1 MSWGLDEVTVRFGST
16 TALSGVSLE
25 MAPGGVTAVIGGD
38 GAGKSTAL
46 RALAGLVPVDE
57 GRVRRPPEERLGY
70 LPETSGV
77 YPDLTAAENLAFAA
91 TAHGIGGAELVRR
104 SEVLLERTGL
114 AAARDRLASRLSG
127 GMRQKLGLAV
137 ALIHRPDLLVL
148 DEPTT
153 GIDPVSRAELW
164 GLIADEAARGAGV
177 AVSTSYLDEAER
189 AGAVV
194 ALDEGRPA
202 AAGRSEQ
209 VIGSIRQ
216 RAASV
221 GNPPVRGDGAG
232 TGTEILA
239 EASDVVRRFGS
250 FTAVD
255 RVSLEVRPGEV
266 VGLVGAN
273 GAGKT
278 TLIRMLLGLLRP
290 TEGSVRLFGRSPSR
304 ATRRRLGYV
313 PQSLGL
319 YQDLTVRENL
329 AFATAAFGS
338 KPPPLP
344 EDLRA
349 AGARLLG
356 TVPLGVQRR
365 VAFAAAL
372 AHGPGLL
379 VLDEPT
385 SGVDPVGRAGLWRTI
400 REAVRAGAGALVTT
414 HFMEEAEHCD
424 RVVVMAGG
432 RVVATGTM
440 DEIIGRARSVSVE
453 ADSWSSAY
461 RALVEARVP
470 SAVVGTRLRVP
481 GEDPNR
487 VEGIL
492 RAAGVDAEVRTEPM
506 TFEERF
512 VALSAGIR

>member
-1 MSWGLDEVTVRFGST
+1 MTWGLDEVTVRFG
-16 TALSGVSLE
+16 TAVALDDVSVDV
-25 MAPGGVTAVIGGD
+25 APGGVTALIGGD
-38 GAGKSTAL
+38 GSGKSTAL
-46 RALAGLVPVDE
+46 RALAGLVPVAG

-70 LPETSGV
+70 LPQNSGV
-77 YPDLTAAENLAFAA
+77 YPDLTVVENVTFAA
-91 TAHGIGGAELVRR
+91 TAHRIGGRDLARR
-104 SEVLLERTGL
+104 ADVLLERTGL
-114 AAARDRLASRLSG
+114 TEARDRLGRQLSG

-137 ALIHRPDLLVL
+137 ALVHRPDLLVL

-164 GLIADEAARGAGV
+164 RLIADEAARGAGA

-189 AGAVV
+189 AGEVV
-194 ALDEGRPA
+194 ALNEGRPA
-202 AAGRSEQ
+202 VTGGSEE
-209 VIGSIRQ
+209 VIGSIRA
-216 RAASV
+216 AASSERRV
-221 GNPPVRGDGAG
+221 SGDGVPP
-232 TGTEILA
+232 GTEPLA
-239 EASDVVRRFGS
+239 EVRDVVRRFGS

-255 RVSLEVRPGEV
+255 RVSVSVRPGEV

-290 TEGSVRLFGRSPSR
+290 SEGSVRLFGRPPSR

-319 YQDLTVRENL
+319 YDDLTVRENL

-338 KPPPLP
+338 APPALP

-349 AGARLLG
+349 AGDRLLR
-356 TVPLGVQRR
+356 TVSLGVQRR

-372 AHGPGLL
+372 AHRPGLL

-385 SGVDPVGRAGLWRTI
+385 SGVDPVGRSGLWRTI
-400 REAVRAGAGALVTT
+400 REAVDAGAGALVTT

-424 RVVVMAGG
+424 RVVVMATG
-432 RVVATGTM
+432 RVVAAGTM
-440 DEIIGRARSVSVE
+440 EQIVGQAEAVSVR
-453 ADSWSSAY
+453 AASWAAAY
-461 RALVEARVP
+461 RALEDARVP
-470 SAVVGTRLRVP
+470 SALVGTRLRVP
-481 GEDPNR
+481 GEEPHR
-487 VEGIL
+487 IERIL
-492 RAAGVDAEVRTEPM
+492 REAGVAAEVESVPV

-512 VALSAGIR
+512 VALSAGSR

>member
-1 MSWGLDEVTVRFGST
+1 MTWGLDAVTVRFGST
-16 TALSGVSLE
+16 TALAGVSFDV
-25 MAPGGVTAVIGGD
+25 GTSGITAVIGGD

-46 RALAGLVPVDE
+46 RALAGLLPVDE

-91 TAHGIGGAELVRR
+91 TAHGIDGAEVARR
-104 SEVLLERTGL
+104 TDLLLERTGL

-164 GLIADEAARGAGV
+164 RLIADEAARGAGV

-202 AAGRSEQ
+202 AAGRSDE
-209 VIGSIRQ
+209 VLASIREQ
-216 RAASV
+216 AAS
-221 GNPPVRGDGAG
+221 GAWVRGNGARPG
-232 TGTEILA
+232 REVLA
-239 EASDVVRRFGS
+239 EAREVVRRFGT

-278 TLIRMLLGLLRP
+278 TLIRMLLGLLPP
-290 TEGSVRLFGRSPSR
+290 TEGAVRLFGRPPSR
-304 ATRRRLGYV
+304 ATRSRLGYV

-319 YQDLTVRENL
+319 YEDLTVRENL
-329 AFATAAFGS
+329 AFASAAFGS

-344 EDLRA
+344 EELRA
-349 AGARLLG
+349 AADRLLG
-356 TVPLGVQRR
+356 TVSLGVQRR

-372 AHGPGLL
+372 AHRPRLL

-385 SGVDPVGRAGLWRTI
+385 SGVDPIGRGELWRTI
-400 REAVRAGAGALVTT
+400 REAVEAGAGALVTT
-414 HFMEEAEHCD
+414 HFMEEADHCD

-432 RVVATGTM
+432 RVVAEGTM
-440 DEIIGRARSVSVE
+440 DEIVGRAQSVSVRS
-453 ADSWSSAY
+453 DSWSSAY
-461 RALVEARVP
+461 RALLDAGLP
-470 SAVVGTRLRVP
+470 SAVVGTALRVP
-481 GEDPNR
+481 GEDPGR

-492 RAAGVDAEVRTEPM
+492 SRAGVHAEVRTVPM

-512 VALSAGIR
+512 VALSAGSP